1 MDTMIKQ
8 IETQLINFIEDMG
21 INESIDSSST
31 LMQLELDSTEQAD
44 FVVFIQTK
52 FGVILEKDTV
62 GNMELSEIV
71 QAIIKEVNEDGRDR
85 NWHYKYFFCK
95 KND

>member
-1 MDTMIKQ
+1 M
-8 IETQLINFIEDMG
+8 
-21 INESIDSSST
+21 
-31 LMQLELDSTEQAD
+31 
-44 FVVFIQTK
+44 VFIQTK

-85 NWHYKYFFCK
+85 N
-95 KND
+95 

>member
-71 QAIIKEVNEDGRDR
+71 QAII
-85 NWHYKYFFCK
+85 
-95 KND
+95 

>member
-85 NWHYKYFFCK
+85 N
-95 KND
+95 